1 MENSTWLMFRALQ
14 QNSVESRSAYML
26 LMELSR
32 YAQDNETATRIW
44 EVAQG
49 LMENAETLERIS
61 TELQSGVL
69 CRKDCLAREPK
80 MESMRMFSAPG
91 ASPPHV
97 VVPIRRP
104 E

>member
-14 QNSVESRSAYML
+14 QNAVESRSAYML

-32 YAQDNETATRIW
+32 YAQDNDTATRIW

-49 LMENAETLERIS
+49 LMENAETLQRIS
-61 TELQSGVL
+61 LELQSGVL
-69 CRKDCLAREPK
+69 CSRDCKSRSPKIEP
-80 MESMRMFSAPG
+80 MGMFSAPG
-91 ASPPHV
+91 PQQPKK
-97 VVPIRRP
+97 VVPITRP

>member
-32 YAQDNETATRIW
+32 YAQDNDTATRIW
-44 EVAQG
+44 DVAQG
-49 LMENAETLERIS
+49 LMENAETLQRIS
-61 TELQSGVL
+61 LELQSGVL
-69 CRKDCLAREPK
+69 CRRACKSRIPQLET
-80 MESMRMFSAPG
+80 MGMFSAPG
-91 ASPPHV
+91 PQPPQV
-97 VVPIRRP
+97 VVPIKRP